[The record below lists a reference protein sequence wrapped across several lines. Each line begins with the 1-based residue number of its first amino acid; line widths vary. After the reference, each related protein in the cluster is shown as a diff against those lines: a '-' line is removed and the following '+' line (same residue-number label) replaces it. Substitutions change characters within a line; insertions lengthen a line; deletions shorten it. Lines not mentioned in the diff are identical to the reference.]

1 MWRLALKLIWNAV
14 PWVALVLIGIWVF
27 NLVRDAINPTQS
39 SVAAT
44 PIITVIERRGVVEAI
59 RSVNKQIFI
68 EHYNMVDVEYTEAPP
83 GWAGALGLQQEFIV
97 LVRGRVPAG
106 FDLAQVAED
115 NVWISR
121 DGKRVQLTLP
131 PPTIFEDNVSLDL
144 ESSRVLAQSDS
155 CPDFLCQDDLS
166 AFQGDVLPVAQGLLV
181 EYAHENGILDQA
193 ARDGKVFYEQLL
205 KSLGFEDVRVI
216 VDGYE

>member
-1 MWRLALKLIWNAV
+1 MWRLAVRLIWNAI
-14 PWVALVLIGIWVF
+14 PLVALVLIGIWLY
-27 NLVRDAINPTQS
+27 NLVSDAINPPASTT
-39 SVAAT
+39 AAAST
-44 PIITVIERRGVVEAI
+44 ITVVERRGVVEAI

-83 GWAGALGLQQEFIV
+83 GWASALGLKQEFIV

-106 FDLAQVAED
+106 FDLAQIGED

-131 PPTIFEDNVSLDL
+131 PPIIFEDNVSLDL

-155 CPDFLCQDDLS
+155 CPDLLCQDDLS
-166 AFQGDVLPVAQGLLV
+166 AFQGDVLPVARGLLV

-193 ARDGKVFYEQLL
+193 ARDGKTFYEQLL
-205 KSLGFEDVRVI
+205 KSLGFDEVRVI
-216 VDGYE
+216 VDGYD